1 MAGII
6 GVIGGAGVAATNTL
20 TYLIEQSY
28 TLQGAFRDAHH
39 PEMII
44 WQATQVPSRSMFLEG
59 KGPSFI
65 EDYVNVA
72 KKLKAAGAD
81 TLCMCCNTAHYA
93 LDRIAEQSGARF
105 INLIEEVALAARQ
118 TGKKR
123 LGLVSSDGCL
133 ASGIYQRHFA
143 AQYPEAE
150 LILPSA
156 VMQTQVTRGICNI
169 KRTTRFINADN
180 PDSPHF
186 IFSQVAESLRH
197 DGAELIILGC
207 TDIRVAFT
215 CADGLDSLEVLAA
228 AIEREARKG

>member
-1 MAGII
+1 MNIAQKNVTRLLQSLPALRNPTISQLGQKGWVAVETII
-6 GVIGGAGVAATNTL
+6 DKHIVRE
-20 TYLIEQSY
+20 LIP
-28 TLQGAFRDAHH
+28 A
-39 PEMII
+39 
-44 WQATQVPSRSMFLEG
+44 
-59 KGPSFI
+59 
-65 EDYVNVA
+65 
-72 KKLKAAGAD
+72 LKAAGAD

-93 LDRIAEQSGARF
+93 LDHIAEQSGARF

-143 AQYPEAE
+143 ARYPEAK

-156 VMQTQVTRGICNI
+156 VMQAQVTRGICNI
-169 KRTTRFINADN
+169 KRTTRFMNADN